1 MNDAGHELYES
12 LVMLREYIDDF
23 IDKLN
28 QNKCSP
34 PDGVVVLYVDIGPFA
49 IDMSDLYEL
58 GEDISNTLFHM
69 DMDSGICTNI
79 EELADESDDE
89 EDEL

>member
-1 MNDAGHELYES
+1 MNDSGHDLYES
-12 LVMLREYIDDF
+12 LVMLRDHIDDF
-23 IDKLN
+23 IDRLN

-49 IDMSDLYEL
+49 IDMSDLYEI
-58 GEDISNTLFHM
+58 GEDAGDTLFHM
-69 DMDSGICTNI
+69 DMESGISTNI

-89 EDEL
+89 EKDL

>member
-1 MNDAGHELYES
+1 MG
-12 LVMLREYIDDF
+12 
-23 IDKLN
+23 
-28 QNKCSP
+28 
-34 PDGVVVLYVDIGPFA
+34 
-49 IDMSDLYEL
+49 
-58 GEDISNTLFHM
+58 NTLFHM